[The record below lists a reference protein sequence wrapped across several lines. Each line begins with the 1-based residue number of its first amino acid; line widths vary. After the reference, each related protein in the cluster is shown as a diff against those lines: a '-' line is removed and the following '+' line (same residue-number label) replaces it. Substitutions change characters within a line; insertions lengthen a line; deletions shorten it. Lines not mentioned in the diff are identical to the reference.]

1 MIENLNTLDHELML
15 WLNYD
20 GGTFQD
26 AFWYTLSQI
35 PSWIPLYITIIFVM
49 FLDAFRTV
57 WPSYSPNG
65 ELQLSDG
72 QKQKRWM
79 KFILLLL
86 FTALIFAF
94 TDQISAGII
103 KPLVQRPRPS
113 HDGSIMDQLHFVND
127 YHGGAYGFV
136 SSHAA
141 NCFGLAV
148 WVSCLYK
155 RRSLVT
161 AMMLYAVLNCYS
173 RIYLG
178 VHFLGDIICGTIL
191 GILCGWLGY
200 YCYTRFCHRFSIPQ
214 NKSVN
219 PLPITIMLWAS
230 LLAFAV
236 YAVFILFQ

>member
-26 AFWYTLSQI
+26 VFWYTLSQI

-49 FLDAFRTV
+49 
-57 WPSYSPNG
+57 
-65 ELQLSDG
+65 LQPSDG

-86 FTALIFAF
+86 FTALVFAF

-178 VHFLGDIICGTIL
+178 VHFPGDIICGTIL

-200 YCYTRFCHRFSIPQ
+200 YCYTRFCQRFSIPQ

-236 YAVFILFQ
+236 YAMFKLFQ

>member
-1 MIENLNTLDHELML
+1 MIDTLNTLDHELML

-35 PSWIPLYITIIFVM
+35 PSWIPLYITIILVM
-49 FLDAFRTV
+49 FLDSFRTV
-57 WPSYSPNG
+57 WPSY
-65 ELQLSDG
+65 
-72 QKQKRWM
+72 
-79 KFILLLL
+79 FILLLL

-178 VHFLGDIICGTIL
+178 VHFPGDIICGTVI

-200 YCYTRFCHRFSIPQ
+200 FCFTRFCHRFSIPQ

-236 YAVFILFQ
+236 YAVFMLFQ

>member
-49 FLDAFRTV
+49 
-57 WPSYSPNG
+57 
-65 ELQLSDG
+65 LQPSDG

-86 FTALIFAF
+86 FTALVFAF

-113 HDGSIMDQLHFVND
+113 HDGSIMDRLHFVND

-178 VHFLGDIICGTIL
+178 VHFPGDIICGTVL

-200 YCYTRFCHRFSIPQ
+200 YCYTRFCQRFSIPQ

-236 YAVFILFQ
+236 YAVFMLFQ

>member
-49 FLDAFRTV
+49 
-57 WPSYSPNG
+57 
-65 ELQLSDG
+65 LQPSDG

-86 FTALIFAF
+86 FTALVFAF

-113 HDGSIMDQLHFVND
+113 HDGSIMDRLHFVND

-178 VHFLGDIICGTIL
+178 VHFPGDIICGTIL

-200 YCYTRFCHRFSIPQ
+200 YCYTRFCQRFSIPQ

-236 YAVFILFQ
+236 YAVFMLFQ

>member
-1 MIENLNTLDHELML
+1 MIDTLNTLDHELML

-49 FLDAFRTV
+49 
-57 WPSYSPNG
+57 
-65 ELQLSDG
+65 LQPSDG

-155 RRSLVT
+155 RRTLVT

-178 VHFLGDIICGTIL
+178 VHFPGDIICGTIL

-230 LLAFAV
+230 LFAFAV
-236 YAVFILFQ
+236 YAMFKLFQ

>member
-49 FLDAFRTV
+49 
-57 WPSYSPNG
+57 
-65 ELQLSDG
+65 LQPSDG

-86 FTALIFAF
+86 FTALVFAF

-113 HDGSIMDQLHFVND
+113 HDGSIMDRLHFVND

-178 VHFLGDIICGTIL
+178 VHFPGDIICGTVL

-200 YCYTRFCHRFSIPQ
+200 YCYTRFCQRFSIPQ

-236 YAVFILFQ
+236 YAVFKLFQ

>member
-1 MIENLNTLDHELML
+1 MIDTLNTLDHELML

-49 FLDAFRTV
+49 FLDSFRTV
-57 WPSYSPNG
+57 WPSY
-65 ELQLSDG
+65 
-72 QKQKRWM
+72 
-79 KFILLLL
+79 FILLLL
-86 FTALIFAF
+86 FTALVFAF

-178 VHFLGDIICGTIL
+178 VHFPGDIICGTVI

-200 YCYTRFCHRFSIPQ
+200 FCFTRFCHRFSIPQ

-236 YAVFILFQ
+236 YAVFMLFQ

>member
-1 MIENLNTLDHELML
+1 MIDTLNTLDHELML

-49 FLDAFRTV
+49 
-57 WPSYSPNG
+57 
-65 ELQLSDG
+65 LQPSDG

-86 FTALIFAF
+86 FTALVFAF

-178 VHFLGDIICGTIL
+178 VHFPGDIICGTIL

-236 YAVFILFQ
+236 YAVFKLFQ

>member
-1 MIENLNTLDHELML
+1 MIDTLNTLDHELML

-35 PSWIPLYITIIFVM
+35 PSWIPLYITIILVM
-49 FLDAFRTV
+49 FLDSFRTV
-57 WPSYSPNG
+57 WPSY
-65 ELQLSDG
+65 
-72 QKQKRWM
+72 
-79 KFILLLL
+79 FILLLL
-86 FTALIFAF
+86 FTALVFAF

-178 VHFLGDIICGTIL
+178 VHFPGDIICGTVL

-236 YAVFILFQ
+236 YAVFMLFQ

>member
-1 MIENLNTLDHELML
+1 MIDTLNTLDHELML

-49 FLDAFRTV
+49 
-57 WPSYSPNG
+57 
-65 ELQLSDG
+65 LQPSDG

-86 FTALIFAF
+86 FTALVFAF

-178 VHFLGDIICGTIL
+178 VHFPGDIICGTIL

-236 YAVFILFQ
+236 YAVFMLFQ

>member
-49 FLDAFRTV
+49 
-57 WPSYSPNG
+57 
-65 ELQLSDG
+65 LQPSDG

-86 FTALIFAF
+86 FTALVFAF

-113 HDGSIMDQLHFVND
+113 HDGSIMDRLHFVND

-136 SSHAA
+136 SSQAA

-178 VHFLGDIICGTIL
+178 VHFPGDIICGTVL

-200 YCYTRFCHRFSIPQ
+200 YCYTRFCQRFSIPQ

-236 YAVFILFQ
+236 YAMFKLFQ

>member
-1 MIENLNTLDHELML
+1 MIDTLNTLDHELML

-49 FLDAFRTV
+49 
-57 WPSYSPNG
+57 
-65 ELQLSDG
+65 LQPSDG

-86 FTALIFAF
+86 FTALVFAF

-113 HDGSIMDQLHFVND
+113 HDSSIMDQLHFVND

-161 AMMLYAVLNCYS
+161 AMILYAVLNCYS

-178 VHFLGDIICGTIL
+178 VHFPGDIICGTIL

-200 YCYTRFCHRFSIPQ
+200 YCYTRFCQRFSIPQ

-236 YAVFILFQ
+236 YAVFKLFQ

>member
-49 FLDAFRTV
+49 
-57 WPSYSPNG
+57 
-65 ELQLSDG
+65 LQPSDG

-79 KFILLLL
+79 KLILLLL
-86 FTALIFAF
+86 FTALVFAF
-94 TDQISAGII
+94 TDRISAGII

-178 VHFLGDIICGTIL
+178 VHFPGDIICGTIL

-200 YCYTRFCHRFSIPQ
+200 YCYTRFCQRFSIPQ

-236 YAVFILFQ
+236 YAMFKLFQ

>member
-49 FLDAFRTV
+49 
-57 WPSYSPNG
+57 
-65 ELQLSDG
+65 LQPSDG

-86 FTALIFAF
+86 FTALVFAF

-178 VHFLGDIICGTIL
+178 VHFPGDIICGTIL

-236 YAVFILFQ
+236 YAMFMK

>member
-1 MIENLNTLDHELML
+1 MIDTLNTLDHELML

-49 FLDAFRTV
+49 
-57 WPSYSPNG
+57 
-65 ELQLSDG
+65 LQPSDG

-86 FTALIFAF
+86 FTALVFAF

-127 YHGGAYGFV
+127 YYGGAYGFV

-178 VHFLGDIICGTIL
+178 VHFPGDIICGTIL

-200 YCYTRFCHRFSIPQ
+200 YCYTRFCQRFSIPQ

-236 YAVFILFQ
+236 YAVFKLFQ

>member
-1 MIENLNTLDHELML
+1 MIDTLNTLDHELML

-49 FLDAFRTV
+49 
-57 WPSYSPNG
+57 
-65 ELQLSDG
+65 LQPSDG

-178 VHFLGDIICGTIL
+178 VHFPGDIICGTIL

-200 YCYTRFCHRFSIPQ
+200 YCYTRFCQRFSIPQ

-236 YAVFILFQ
+236 YAVFMLFQ

>member
-49 FLDAFRTV
+49 
-57 WPSYSPNG
+57 
-65 ELQLSDG
+65 LQPSDG

-86 FTALIFAF
+86 FTALVFAF

-113 HDGSIMDQLHFVND
+113 HDGSIMDRLHFVND

-161 AMMLYAVLNCYS
+161 AMILYAVLNCYS

-178 VHFLGDIICGTIL
+178 VHFPGDIICGTIL

-200 YCYTRFCHRFSIPQ
+200 YCYTRFCQRFSIPQ

-236 YAVFILFQ
+236 YAVFMLFQ

>member
-1 MIENLNTLDHELML
+1 MIDTLNTLDHELML

-49 FLDAFRTV
+49 
-57 WPSYSPNG
+57 
-65 ELQLSDG
+65 LQPSDG

-113 HDGSIMDQLHFVND
+113 HDSSIMDQLHFVND

-161 AMMLYAVLNCYS
+161 AMILYAVLNCYS

-178 VHFLGDIICGTIL
+178 VHFPGDIICGTIL

-200 YCYTRFCHRFSIPQ
+200 YCYTRFCQRFSIPQ

-236 YAVFILFQ
+236 YAMFMLFQ

>member
-1 MIENLNTLDHELML
+1 MIDTLNTLDHELML

-49 FLDAFRTV
+49 
-57 WPSYSPNG
+57 
-65 ELQLSDG
+65 LQPSDG

-86 FTALIFAF
+86 FTALVFAF

-178 VHFLGDIICGTIL
+178 VHFPGDIICGTIL

-200 YCYTRFCHRFSIPQ
+200 YCYTRFCQRFSIPQ

-219 PLPITIMLWAS
+219 PLPIAIMLWAS

-236 YAVFILFQ
+236 YAVFMLFQ

>member
-49 FLDAFRTV
+49 
-57 WPSYSPNG
+57 
-65 ELQLSDG
+65 LQPSDG

-86 FTALIFAF
+86 FTALVFAF

-113 HDGSIMDQLHFVND
+113 HDGSIMDRLHFVND

-178 VHFLGDIICGTIL
+178 VHFPGDIICGTVL

-200 YCYTRFCHRFSIPQ
+200 YCYTRFCQRFSIPQ

-236 YAVFILFQ
+236 YAMFKLFQ

>member
-1 MIENLNTLDHELML
+1 MIDTLNTLDHELML

-49 FLDAFRTV
+49 
-57 WPSYSPNG
+57 
-65 ELQLSDG
+65 LQPSDG

-86 FTALIFAF
+86 FTALVFAF

-113 HDGSIMDQLHFVND
+113 HDGSIMDRLHFVND

-178 VHFLGDIICGTIL
+178 VHFPGDIICGTIL

-200 YCYTRFCHRFSIPQ
+200 YCYTRFCQRFSIPQ

-236 YAVFILFQ
+236 YAVFMLFQ

>member
-1 MIENLNTLDHELML
+1 
-15 WLNYD
+15 
-20 GGTFQD
+20 
-26 AFWYTLSQI
+26 
-35 PSWIPLYITIIFVM
+35 
-49 FLDAFRTV
+49 
-57 WPSYSPNG
+57 
-65 ELQLSDG
+65 
-72 QKQKRWM
+72 M

-103 KPLVQRPRPS
+103 KPLVQRLRPS
-113 HDGSIMDQLHFVND
+113 HDSSIMDQLHFVND

-148 WVSCLYK
+148 WVSYLYK

-178 VHFLGDIICGTIL
+178 VHFPGDIICGTIL

-236 YAVFILFQ
+236 YAVFMLFQ

>member
-1 MIENLNTLDHELML
+1 MIDTLNTLDHELML

-49 FLDAFRTV
+49 
-57 WPSYSPNG
+57 
-65 ELQLSDG
+65 LQPSDG

-86 FTALIFAF
+86 FTALVFAF

-178 VHFLGDIICGTIL
+178 VHFPGDIICGTIL

-200 YCYTRFCHRFSIPQ
+200 FCYTRFCHRFSIPQ

-236 YAVFILFQ
+236 YAMFKLFQ

>member
-1 MIENLNTLDHELML
+1 
-15 WLNYD
+15 
-20 GGTFQD
+20 
-26 AFWYTLSQI
+26 
-35 PSWIPLYITIIFVM
+35 
-49 FLDAFRTV
+49 
-57 WPSYSPNG
+57 
-65 ELQLSDG
+65 
-72 QKQKRWM
+72 M

-94 TDQISAGII
+94 TDQISAGSI

-113 HDGSIMDQLHFVND
+113 HDSSIMDQLHFVND

-148 WVSCLYK
+148 WVSSLYK

-200 YCYTRFCHRFSIPQ
+200 FCYTSFCQRFSIPQ
-214 NKSVN
+214 NKLIN
-219 PLPITIMLWAS
+219 PLPITIMFWAS
-230 LLAFAV
+230 LLAFAI
-236 YAVFILFQ
+236 YAVVMLFQ

>member
-1 MIENLNTLDHELML
+1 MIDTLNTLDHELML

-49 FLDAFRTV
+49 
-57 WPSYSPNG
+57 
-65 ELQLSDG
+65 LQPSDG

-155 RRSLVT
+155 RRTLVT

-178 VHFLGDIICGTIL
+178 VHFPGDIICGTIL

-200 YCYTRFCHRFSIPQ
+200 YCYTRFCQRFSIPQ

-236 YAVFILFQ
+236 YAVFKLFQ

>member
-49 FLDAFRTV
+49 
-57 WPSYSPNG
+57 
-65 ELQLSDG
+65 LQPSDG

-86 FTALIFAF
+86 FTALVFAF

-178 VHFLGDIICGTIL
+178 VHFPGDIICGTIL

-200 YCYTRFCHRFSIPQ
+200 YCYTRFCQRFSIPQ

-219 PLPITIMLWAS
+219 PLPITIMLWVS

-236 YAVFILFQ
+236 YAVFMLFQ

>member
-49 FLDAFRTV
+49 
-57 WPSYSPNG
+57 
-65 ELQLSDG
+65 LQPSDG

-103 KPLVQRPRPS
+103 KPLVARPRPS

-161 AMMLYAVLNCYS
+161 AMILYAVLNCYS

-178 VHFLGDIICGTIL
+178 VHFPGDIICGTVL

-200 YCYTRFCHRFSIPQ
+200 YCYTRFCQRFSIPQ

-236 YAVFILFQ
+236 YAMFKLFQ

>member
-1 MIENLNTLDHELML
+1 MIDTLNTLDHELML

-49 FLDAFRTV
+49 
-57 WPSYSPNG
+57 
-65 ELQLSDG
+65 LQPSDG

-86 FTALIFAF
+86 FTALVFAF
-94 TDQISAGII
+94 TDRISAGII

-113 HDGSIMDQLHFVND
+113 HDGSIMDRLHFVND

-178 VHFLGDIICGTIL
+178 VHFPGDIICGTIL

-200 YCYTRFCHRFSIPQ
+200 YCYTRFCQRFSIPQ

-236 YAVFILFQ
+236 YAVFMLFQ

>member
-1 MIENLNTLDHELML
+1 MIDTLNTLDHELML

-49 FLDAFRTV
+49 
-57 WPSYSPNG
+57 
-65 ELQLSDG
+65 LQPSDG

-86 FTALIFAF
+86 FTALVFAF

-161 AMMLYAVLNCYS
+161 AMILYAVLNCYS

-178 VHFLGDIICGTIL
+178 VHFPGDIICGTIL

-200 YCYTRFCHRFSIPQ
+200 YCYTRFCQRFSIPQ

-219 PLPITIMLWAS
+219 PLPIAIMLWAS

-236 YAVFILFQ
+236 YAVFMLFQ

>member
-1 MIENLNTLDHELML
+1 MIDTLNTLDHELML

-49 FLDAFRTV
+49 
-57 WPSYSPNG
+57 
-65 ELQLSDG
+65 LQPSDG

-94 TDQISAGII
+94 TDRISAGII

-178 VHFLGDIICGTIL
+178 VHFPGDIICGTIL

-200 YCYTRFCHRFSIPQ
+200 YCYTRFCQRFSIPQ

-230 LLAFAV
+230 LFAFAV
-236 YAVFILFQ
+236 YAMFKLFQ

>member
-1 MIENLNTLDHELML
+1 MIDTLNTLDHELML

-49 FLDAFRTV
+49 
-57 WPSYSPNG
+57 
-65 ELQLSDG
+65 LQPSDG

-178 VHFLGDIICGTIL
+178 VHFPGDIICGTIL

-200 YCYTRFCHRFSIPQ
+200 YCYTRFCQRFSIPQ

-236 YAVFILFQ
+236 YAVFKLFQ

>member
-1 MIENLNTLDHELML
+1 MIDTLNTLDHELML

-49 FLDAFRTV
+49 
-57 WPSYSPNG
+57 
-65 ELQLSDG
+65 LQPSDG

-86 FTALIFAF
+86 FTALVFAF

-161 AMMLYAVLNCYS
+161 AMILYAVLNCYS

-178 VHFLGDIICGTIL
+178 VHFPGDIICGTIL

-200 YCYTRFCHRFSIPQ
+200 YCYTRFCQRFSIPQ

-236 YAVFILFQ
+236 YAVFMLFQ

>member
-1 MIENLNTLDHELML
+1 MLETLNSFDHELML

-20 GGTFQD
+20 GGAFQD
-26 AFWYTLSQI
+26 AFWYTLSKI
-35 PSWIPLYITIIFVM
+35 VTWIPLYIVIIFVM
-49 FLDAFRTV
+49 YRDAMRTA
-57 WPSYSPNG
+57 WPTYSPSG
-65 ELQLSDG
+65 EFQASDG
-72 QKQKRWM
+72 VKQKKWM

-103 KPLVQRPRPS
+103 KPWVQRPRPS
-113 HDGSIMDQLHFVND
+113 HEVSIMDQLHFVND
-127 YHGGAYGFV
+127 YRGGAYGFV

-155 RRSLVT
+155 RRSLVW

-178 VHFLGDIICGTIL
+178 VHYPGDIICGTIL

-200 YCYTRFCHRFSIPQ
+200 LCYTRFCRRFGIPQ
-214 NKSVN
+214 DTSVN
-219 PLPITIMLWAS
+219 PLPITLMFWLS
-230 LLAFAV
+230 LLAFAI
-236 YAVFILFQ
+236 YAIINL

>member
-1 MIENLNTLDHELML
+1 MIDTLNTLDHELML

-49 FLDAFRTV
+49 
-57 WPSYSPNG
+57 
-65 ELQLSDG
+65 LQPSDG

-86 FTALIFAF
+86 FTALVFAF

-178 VHFLGDIICGTIL
+178 VHFPGDIICGTIL

-200 YCYTRFCHRFSIPQ
+200 YCYTRFCQRFSIPQ

-236 YAVFILFQ
+236 YAMFKLFQ

>member
-1 MIENLNTLDHELML
+1 
-15 WLNYD
+15 
-20 GGTFQD
+20 
-26 AFWYTLSQI
+26 
-35 PSWIPLYITIIFVM
+35 
-49 FLDAFRTV
+49 
-57 WPSYSPNG
+57 
-65 ELQLSDG
+65 
-72 QKQKRWM
+72 M

-86 FTALIFAF
+86 FTALVFAF

-178 VHFLGDIICGTIL
+178 VHFPGDIICGTVL

-200 YCYTRFCHRFSIPQ
+200 YCYTRFCQRFSIPQ

-236 YAVFILFQ
+236 YAMFKLFQ